1 MSKQGTGYL
10 ADNKANT
17 SKSMEQLVKKSQGT
31 NCAYREQGTMLILK
45 QIQAVCQELL
55 YIVWGGGREAVF
67 VISGVIMKE
76 MLINKTVEVRR

>member
-1 MSKQGTGYL
+1 LRIQGTGYL

-17 SKSMEQLVKKSQGT
+17 SSVPGT
-31 NCAYREQGTMLILK
+31 
-45 QIQAVCQELL
+45 AVYC
-55 YIVWGGGREAVF
+55 VGGRDRGSF